1 MTKETYEKAKEI
13 QDSLDKLNK
22 LRFMTHKPW
31 IRFIKERTWLTDY
44 DKREVCLCDED
55 LTNVISDYCDKK
67 IKELKEELKS
77 L

>member
-1 MTKETYEKAKEI
+1 MTKEIYEKAKDI
-13 QDSLDKLNK
+13 QDKLDKLDK

-55 LTNVISDYCDKK
+55 LTNVIRDYCDKK
-67 IKELKEELKS
+67 IKGLKEELKS